1 MSLKESIAAGYKIVQ
16 DANLQGFAGIIGC
29 KMAGAKEILQR
40 NMATAT
46 STKPTTLMSR
56 QKAIMNLRISPHQSW
71 SGLIDSAASIEAEL
85 TAFFKES
92 GSSKDSLENDSIAQL
107 SFQDEIFKPLNHV
120 PWMIFAITI
129 FKVWVV
135 PTMTLITPIIA
146 WILPYILLRFVYA
159 LPIDQHEY
167 GNILQG
173 LWAGNMPLP
182 GQAAPDLFTPRS
194 IAQFLLFGI
203 SFAQSMIQPIQNA
216 MHLNKTDSII
226 VGLGQKLIQLRN
238 ILRDLRPHATSLGI
252 NITLAL
258 EDLDET
264 DCRRAFLLVKE
275 QPERLR
281 MAFSDMAALEI
292 LWRLSRTQVFPVMFR
307 PNRFF
312 LKDVVDM
319 SISDAVPSTLEL
331 SDETQ
336 RHAIIT
342 GPNGGGK
349 SSHLRAILQSVL
361 LGHAYGMAAATESQ
375 MPRFLW
381 IASGLQLRDTP
392 GQYSMF
398 ETEVKFAADSIRS
411 SRPEGAGLI
420 LYDELFHSTNPPDGT
435 RSAELFLKQIWAPEM
450 NAYSIISTHVFDLV
464 ESAPPN
470 VMAVCCP
477 ATERL
482 DGTIRYEYKA
492 EPGICRVSSV
502 RTVWEKYGLS
512 TSAAASP
519 PKISQGE

>member
-1 MSLKESIAAGYKIVQ
+1 
-16 DANLQGFAGIIGC
+16 
-29 KMAGAKEILQR
+29 
-40 NMATAT
+40 
-46 STKPTTLMSR
+46 
-56 QKAIMNLRISPHQSW
+56 
-71 SGLIDSAASIEAEL
+71 
-85 TAFFKES
+85 
-92 GSSKDSLENDSIAQL
+92 
-107 SFQDEIFKPLNHV
+107 
-120 PWMIFAITI
+120 
-129 FKVWVV
+129 
-135 PTMTLITPIIA
+135 
-146 WILPYILLRFVYA
+146 
-159 LPIDQHEY
+159 
-167 GNILQG
+167 
-173 LWAGNMPLP
+173 
-182 GQAAPDLFTPRS
+182 
-194 IAQFLLFGI
+194 
-203 SFAQSMIQPIQNA
+203 
-216 MHLNKTDSII
+216 MHLNKTDGII

-252 NITLAL
+252 NVTLAL

-292 LWRLSRTQVFPVMFR
+292 LWRLSRATVFPVMFR

-312 LKDVVDM
+312 LKDVVDI
-319 SISDAVPSTLEL
+319 SIPDAVPSTLEL
-331 SDETQ
+331 SDESQ

-361 LGHAYGMAAATESQ
+361 LGHAYGMAAAAESQ

-398 ETEVKFAADSIRS
+398 ETEVKFAADCIRS

-470 VMAVCCP
+470 VTAVCCP

-482 DGTIRYEYKA
+482 DGTIRYEYRV

-512 TSAAASP
+512 AAASP